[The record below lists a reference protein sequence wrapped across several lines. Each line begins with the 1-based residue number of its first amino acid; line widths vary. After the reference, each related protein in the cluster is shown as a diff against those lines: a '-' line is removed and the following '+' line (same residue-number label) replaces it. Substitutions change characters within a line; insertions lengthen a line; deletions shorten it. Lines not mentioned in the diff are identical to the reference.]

1 MTTILAL
8 DSSTEACSVAL
19 LRDHGTADD
28 QTEITG
34 QSQLAIRQH
43 NLVLLPLVERVLADA
58 GCTLQ
63 QVDLI
68 AFGRGPGSFTGL
80 RVGCGVAQGLAFGID
95 CPVVA
100 ISTLRAMAQGAYR
113 EFGARALMTAID
125 ARMKEIY
132 WGAFGLDEQQC
143 MQPLVDEI
151 VCSPDKAI
159 FSEQCKAID
168 TDWNAVGTGWS
179 YRERILDG
187 ISIEADN
194 IVRIE
199 EQWFPDSKDIAMLAR
214 REFEVGNAVSAELA
228 QPIYLRDQVVQSP
241 AKKNK
246 DK

>member
-19 LRDHGTADD
+19 LRGSGE
-28 QTEITG
+28 QTDIVG
-34 QSQLAIRQH
+34 QTQLAIRQH
-43 NLVLLPLVERVLADA
+43 NQVLLPMVQEVLAEA
-58 GCTLQ
+58 GCSLS

-68 AFGRGPGSFTGL
+68 AFGRGPGSFVGL

-113 EFGARALMTAID
+113 TFGAQAVMAAID

-132 WGAFGLDEQQC
+132 WGAYALDEQNY

-151 VCSPDKAI
+151 VCPPERAL
-159 FSEQCKAID
+159 FSEACEAIRS
-168 TDWNAVGTGWS
+168 DWSAVGTGWC
-179 YRERILDG
+179 YRERILAE
-187 ISIEADN
+187 ISVSPSN
-194 IVRIE
+194 IVRVE
-199 EQWFPDSKDIAMLAR
+199 EQWFPDSRDIAVLAA
-214 REFEVGNAVSAELA
+214 REFEAGNAVNSEQA

-241 AKKNK
+241 AKKKNPTN
-246 DK
+246 

>member
-19 LRDHGTADD
+19 LRGSGE

-43 NLVLLPLVERVLADA
+43 NKVLLPMVEQVLAEA
-58 GCTLQ
+58 GCTLK

-68 AFGRGPGSFTGL
+68 AFGRGPGSFVGL

-100 ISTLRAMAQGAYR
+100 ISTLRAMAQGACR
-113 EFGARALMTAID
+113 TFGAQAVMAAID

-132 WGAFGLDEQQC
+132 WGAYALDEQNC
-143 MQPLVDEI
+143 MQPLIDEV
-151 VCSPDKAI
+151 VCPPERAP
-159 FSEQCKAID
+159 FSEACEMIN
-168 TDWNAVGTGWS
+168 TDWSAVGTGWC
-179 YRERILDG
+179 YRERILAE
-187 ISIEADN
+187 IPVSASN
-194 IVRIE
+194 IVQTE
-199 EQWFPDSKDIAMLAR
+199 EQWFPDSIDIAALAA
-214 REFEVGNAVSAELA
+214 REFEAGNVVSPEQA

-241 AKKNK
+241 AKKK
-246 DK
+246 KAD

>member
-19 LRDHGTADD
+19 LRGSGE

-43 NLVLLPLVERVLADA
+43 NKILLPMVEEVLAEA
-58 GCTLQ
+58 GCSLK

-68 AFGRGPGSFTGL
+68 AFGRGPGSFVGL

-113 EFGARALMTAID
+113 TFGAQAVMAAID

-132 WGAFGLDEQQC
+132 WGAYALDEQNC
-143 MQPLVDEI
+143 MQPLIDEV
-151 VCSPDKAI
+151 VCPPERAL
-159 FSEQCKAID
+159 FSESCKAINF
-168 TDWNAVGTGWS
+168 DWSAMGTGWC
-179 YRERILDG
+179 YRERILAE
-187 ISIEADN
+187 ISVSPSKV
-194 IVRIE
+194 VRTE
-199 EQWFPDSKDIAMLAR
+199 EQWFPNARDIALLAV
-214 REFEVGNAVSAELA
+214 REFEEGNVVSPEQA

-241 AKKNK
+241 AKKK
-246 DK
+246 KSD